1 MKKSPVVLIAFEEFD
16 NLGTGYLASV
26 LSDAGFDSLIIDVRI
41 EKEEILKNILDA
53 NPLIVG
59 FSVVFEFY
67 IYAFANLISYL
78 RKQGVFCH
86 FTAGGQYASLR
97 YKELFE
103 IIPELDSIVRFEGEY
118 TFLELVESVHSGFDL
133 RQLKSIVYKDEG
145 KLVTTPLRPLE
156 SNLDNFPFP
165 MRSPLKEYAFNKKF
179 ATILAGRGCIYNCV
193 YCNSNKFFQIPPGP
207 VKRLR
212 EPEMVV
218 REMELLY
225 REKQCSVFLFQ
236 DDDFPVKTRNGND
249 WINRFCAEIKQR
261 KLKNKIMW
269 KINCRPDEIS
279 YDSFSIMKNNG
290 LFLVFI
296 GIEDGTDSGLKLLNK
311 QMTVAKSLN
320 GINILKKLGIGFDF
334 GFMLFQPD
342 STFDSVLKNLSFL
355 KKICQDGYTPVT
367 FLKMLPFFETE
378 AENKLKKEGRLTG
391 KPGFLDYSFL
401 DGKLNLYY
409 EFFEDSFLEWTR
421 ENEGL
426 LNISR
431 WARNHISVFSF
442 YYGATPYLS
451 LITETIRDVVSKSN
465 LFFLDTMMELA
476 TIFKSGKYVSVRHNK
491 LKAYKRTIKSKH
503 DQFRKQILDLIDNI
517 NRLAEYQMYIHQENN

>member
-16 NLGTGYLASV
+16 NLGTGYLVSF
-26 LSDAGFDSLIIDVRI
+26 LSDDGFDSLVIDVRI
-41 EKEEILKNILDA
+41 EKEEILRNLLNV
-53 NPLIVG
+53 NPFIVG

-78 RKQGVFCH
+78 RKQGVVCH

-103 IIPELDSIVRFEGEY
+103 IIPELDSTVRFEGEY
-118 TFLELVESVHSGFDL
+118 TFLELVKSVYSGNDL
-133 RQLKSIVYKDEG
+133 KNLKSIVYKNEG
-145 KLVTTPLRPLE
+145 NLVATPLRPLE
-156 SNLDNFPFP
+156 DNLDNFPFP
-165 MRSPLKEYAFNKKF
+165 KRSPLKEYAFNKKF

-193 YCNSNKFFQIPPGP
+193 YCNTKKFFQLPQGP

-225 REKQCSVFLFQ
+225 HEKQCSIFLFQ
-236 DDDFPVKTRNGND
+236 DDDFPVKTRNGNE
-249 WINRFCAEIKQR
+249 WINRFCSEIKQK
-261 KLKNKIMW
+261 KLVNKIMW
-269 KINCRPDEIS
+269 KINCRPDEINH
-279 YDSFSIMKNNG
+279 DSFALMKDYG

-311 QMTVAKSLN
+311 RMTVAKSLK
-320 GINILKKLGIGFDF
+320 GINALKKLGLGFDF

-342 STFDSVLKNLSFL
+342 STFDSVLENLGFL
-355 KKICQDGYTPVT
+355 KKICSDGYSPVT

-378 AENKLKKEGRLTG
+378 AENKLRKEGRLTG

-401 DGKLNLYY
+401 DENLNLYY
-409 EFFEDSFLEWTR
+409 EFFEESFLDWTR
-421 ENEGL
+421 GNEGL

-431 WARNHISVFSF
+431 WARNHISIFSF
-442 YYGATPYLS
+442 YYEAPPYLS
-451 LITETIRDVVSKSN
+451 LISKNIKNVVSKSN
-465 LFFLDTMMELA
+465 LFFLDTMLELA
-476 TIFKSGKYVSVRHNK
+476 TIFKSVKYDSVRHK
-491 LKAYKRTIKSKH
+491 TLIGYSETIKNKH
-503 DQFRKQILDLIDNI
+503 DQFREQISDLIDNI
-517 NRLAEYQMYIHQENN
+517 YRLAEYQIYLQPENN

>member
-1 MKKSPVVLIAFEEFD
+1 MKRSPVVLIAFEEFD

-26 LSDAGFDSLIIDVRI
+26 LSDAGYESIIIDVRI
-41 EKEEILKNILDA
+41 EKEEILEKLLDA
-53 NPLIVG
+53 NPFIVG

-118 TFLELVESVHSGFDL
+118 TFLELVKSVHSSDDM
-133 RQLKSIVYKDEG
+133 RHLKSIVYKNESN
-145 KLVTTPLRPLE
+145 LVVTPLRPLE
-156 SNLDNFPFP
+156 DNLDNFPFP

-179 ATILAGRGCIYNCV
+179 ATILAGRGCIYDCV

-218 REMELLY
+218 HEMELLY
-225 REKQCSVFLFQ
+225 LEKQCSVFLFQ

-249 WINRFCAEIKQR
+249 WINRFCVEIKEK
-261 KLKNKIMW
+261 KLNNKIMW
-269 KINCRPDEIS
+269 KINCRPDEID
-279 YDSFSIMKNNG
+279 YDTFALMKDYG

-311 QMTVAKSLN
+311 RMTVAKSLK
-320 GINILKKLGIGFDF
+320 GINTLKKLGIGFDF

-342 STFDSVLKNLSFL
+342 STFDSVLENLSFL
-355 KKICQDGYTPVT
+355 KKICSDGYSPVT

-378 AENKLKKEGRLTG
+378 AENKLKKEGRLIG

-401 DGKLNLYY
+401 DEKLNLYY
-409 EFFEDSFLEWTR
+409 EFFEESFLNWTR
-421 ENEGL
+421 GDEGL

-431 WARNHISVFSF
+431 WARNHISVFS
-442 YYGATPYLS
+442 YYYETTPFLS
-451 LITETIRDVVSKSN
+451 FISENLKNVVSRSN
-465 LFFLDTMMELA
+465 LLLLDTMMELA
-476 TIFKSGKYVSVRHNK
+476 AAFKSGKFVSVRH
-491 LKAYKRTIKSKH
+491 KALTGYRETIKNNH
-503 DQFRKQILDLIDNI
+503 DQFRKQIFDLIDNI
-517 NRLAEYQMYIHQENN
+517 YSLSEHQMYLLK